1 MCTLLYF
8 VKSSYSSSILFFKPF
23 LKCITTSESNVT
35 HKSEG
40 ILDVVVLEYSKMSS
54 NSNIE
59 FRSVYKAV

>member
-1 MCTLLYF
+1 M
-8 VKSSYSSSILFFKPF
+8 LFFKPF

-59 FRSVYKAV
+59 FQSVYKAV